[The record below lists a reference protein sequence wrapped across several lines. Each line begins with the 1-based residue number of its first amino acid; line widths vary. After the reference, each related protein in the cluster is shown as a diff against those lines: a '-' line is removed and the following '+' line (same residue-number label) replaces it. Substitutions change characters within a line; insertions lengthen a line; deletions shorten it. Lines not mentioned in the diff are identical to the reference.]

1 MEEKVFL
8 TPVADGLC
16 QEEVA
21 QRISEGR
28 KNDKVEDPGKTLGQI
43 IAGHTFT
50 YFNLI
55 FAVLAVLV
63 ILVRSYQSLTFLVA
77 VIFNLLIGIVQEIRA
92 KQILSKVQI
101 LDAKHAQ
108 VIRDGKKQ
116 EIAAE
121 ELVEDDLILFS
132 SGMQIPAD
140 ALVRTGS
147 VKVNESLLTGESD
160 EITKEQGDELLSGSF
175 IVSGECVAQVTKVGA
190 DSYISR
196 LTLEAKASKGVG
208 QSEMVRDINRLIKV
222 IGILLIPIGVFMAFK
237 SYVILGSSLKES
249 IVSMTAALVGM
260 VPEGLYLLTTLRLL
274 LSTAS
279 LAKKKILIHEMSCM
293 EALARVDVLCVDK
306 TGTITSPDMQVMGCY
321 PAIEGTETDITG
333 LLTDFVAAMANDNA
347 TMKAL
352 KVFFDGAAKQ
362 QPEQVVPF
370 SSVSKYSA
378 VQFAD
383 GWYVLGAAEMVLR
396 EQYDGIVKERIEQY
410 AGEGKRALLLARYDG
425 TVTGASLT
433 GKAEPLA
440 YVVLENQ
447 IRPSAKETF
456 AYFEKQGVA
465 IKVISGDNPL
475 TVSNV
480 ALEAGI
486 SGAERYVD
494 ASSLETEDQMKEALQ
509 ECSVFGRV
517 TPEQKR
523 TFVHLLKEQE
533 HCVAMTGDGVND
545 VLALK
550 DADCSIAM
558 ASGSEA
564 ATHTAQLVLLD
575 SDFSKMPHVVLEG
588 RRVVNNLA
596 RSASLFLI
604 KNIFSMVIA
613 VLSIFFLFEYPVRPS
628 QMSMISG
635 LAIGF
640 PAFMMALEKNTKRIE
655 GRFLANAVLEALPSA
670 LTNIILGIVMVIG
683 GSIFSVPDAQLHTAV
698 TILLMTVGVLT
709 IGLISKP
716 FTYYRLA
723 IMLLVLTVAVFCFT
737 VLHGIFETVVVSG
750 VTLFLLL
757 LCLLLILPILFSIYR
772 LEWFLIFRIRAWR
785 RKRRRENV

>member
-1 MEEKVFL
+1 MEEKTFL
-8 TPVADGLC
+8 TPVARGLC
-16 QEEVA
+16 QEEVE

-116 EIAAE
+116 DIAAE

-147 VKVNESLLTGESD
+147 VKVNEALLTGESD

-190 DSYISR
+190 DSYISK

-321 PAIEGTETDITG
+321 PVAEGTETDITD
-333 LLTDFVAAMANDNA
+333 LMTDFAAAMANDNA
-347 TMKAL
+347 TMKAV
-352 KVFFDGAAKQ
+352 KTFFDGEARQ

-378 VQFAD
+378 V
-383 GWYVLGAAEMVLR
+383 
-396 EQYDGIVKERIEQY
+396 
-410 AGEGKRALLLARYDG
+410 
-425 TVTGASLT
+425 
-433 GKAEPLA
+433 
-440 YVVLENQ
+440 
-447 IRPSAKETF
+447 
-456 AYFEKQGVA
+456 
-465 IKVISGDNPL
+465 
-475 TVSNV
+475 
-480 ALEAGI
+480 
-486 SGAERYVD
+486 
-494 ASSLETEDQMKEALQ
+494 
-509 ECSVFGRV
+509 
-517 TPEQKR
+517 
-523 TFVHLLKEQE
+523 H
-533 HCVAMTGDGVND
+533 
-545 VLALK
+545 
-550 DADCSIAM
+550 
-558 ASGSEA
+558 
-564 ATHTAQLVLLD
+564 
-575 SDFSKMPHVVLEG
+575 FS
-588 RRVVNNLA
+588 
-596 RSASLFLI
+596 
-604 KNIFSMVIA
+604 
-613 VLSIFFLFEYPVRPS
+613 
-628 QMSMISG
+628 
-635 LAIGF
+635 
-640 PAFMMALEKNTKRIE
+640 
-655 GRFLANAVLEALPSA
+655 
-670 LTNIILGIVMVIG
+670 
-683 GSIFSVPDAQLHTAV
+683 
-698 TILLMTVGVLT
+698 
-709 IGLISKP
+709 
-716 FTYYRLA
+716 
-723 IMLLVLTVAVFCFT
+723 
-737 VLHGIFETVVVSG
+737 
-750 VTLFLLL
+750 
-757 LCLLLILPILFSIYR
+757 
-772 LEWFLIFRIRAWR
+772 
-785 RKRRRENV
+785 